1 MEWQVTDT
9 MLLIIAVIMFLNLVV
24 LGMVGLRAMKLVADL
39 QQTTQM
45 VNEMRPRFERL
56 LDGADAELQ
65 EVRNL
70 NLTVNRVVADVEA
83 VTDEASS
90 LLVRGLQL
98 VESIRAPAR
107 YYALIEGAK
116 AGFQALRSRDGGD
129 LGRRAPRPEVPV
141 GRSPDML

>member
-24 LGMVGLRAMKLVADL
+24 LGLVGLRAMKLIAEL

-90 LLVRGLQL
+90 LLVRGMQL

-129 LGRRAPRPEVPV
+129 LGRRVPRPEVPV